1 MLSAMFDG
9 MTGPPPSVPLT
20 LYTDAFVIRGMLDTR
35 QRRVTD
41 MLNQAE
47 DRFLILSNVAS
58 DEFGTRGET
67 IRAEYAQV
75 NLAAV
80 LFAVADEPAP
90 LSPELR
96 TPKIAEQALVSIPPF
111 KVIGHIHLLPER
123 SLRHALSELTGH
135 FLPVTDAVFWSDVLG
150 EPRVSA
156 SLVAVNHQRAQIM
169 APHTA
174 TDPWAGLDPEPAR
187 ESLRDVES
195 WPSTDRPPG
204 PAGGGSSDDPE
215 PGPGRDADGAPERTG
230 WES

>member
-1 MLSAMFDG
+1 MFDG
-9 MTGPPPSVPLT
+9 ISGPPPSVPLT
-20 LYTDAFVIRGMLDTR
+20 LYTDAFVIRGMLETR
-35 QRRVTD
+35 QRRITD

-47 DRFLILSNVAS
+47 DRFLVLSDVAS

-67 IRAEYAQV
+67 IRAEYAQI
-75 NLAAV
+75 NLSAV

-111 KVIGHIHLLPER
+111 KVVGHIHLLPER

-135 FLPVTDAVFWSDVLG
+135 FLPITEATYWSDVLG
-150 EPRVSA
+150 EPRATA

-174 TDPWAGLDPEPAR
+174 TDPWEGIDQKPTT
-187 ESLRDVES
+187 ES
-195 WPSTDRPPG
+195 WPATDRPSPAG
-204 PAGGGSSDDPE
+204 PADEPE
-215 PGPGRDADGAPERTG
+215 RPVERTG
-230 WES
+230 WET